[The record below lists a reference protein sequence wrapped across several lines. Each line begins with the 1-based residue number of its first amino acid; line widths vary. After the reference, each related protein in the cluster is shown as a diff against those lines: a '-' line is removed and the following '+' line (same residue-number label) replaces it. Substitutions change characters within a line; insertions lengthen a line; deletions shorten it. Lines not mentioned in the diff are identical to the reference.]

1 MEDSDVEDEE
11 EKKAKEEVTGGED
24 VKGIPEFWL
33 TALKNHVPTAETI
46 SDRDEEALKH
56 LVDVRLSYLDGEK
69 PGFKLHFVFT
79 ANEFF
84 EDAELTK
91 TYYYQVSIGMV
102 KDPRKMLIYWFRNK
116 LATVVTLSMIR
127 LSVLRSSGRKRR
139 TSPRRSK
146 SRSRGTRV
154 RLPCMHR
161 AAHG

>member
-1 MEDSDVEDEE
+1 MEDSDVEEEE
-11 EKKAKEEVTGGED
+11 EKETKEEATGGED

-56 LVDVRLSYLDGEK
+56 LVDVRLFYLDGDK

-91 TYYYQVSIGMV
+91 TYYYQVSTDIE
-102 KDPRKMLIYWFRNK
+102 KDARQMLIHCYRNK
-116 LATVVTLSMIR
+116 LATVVTLSMTR
-127 LSVLRSSGRKRR
+127 LSVPTLSGRKRR
-139 TSPRRSK
+139 TSPRRSR

-154 RLPCMHR
+154 CLSYNVPGCTS
-161 AAHG
+161 